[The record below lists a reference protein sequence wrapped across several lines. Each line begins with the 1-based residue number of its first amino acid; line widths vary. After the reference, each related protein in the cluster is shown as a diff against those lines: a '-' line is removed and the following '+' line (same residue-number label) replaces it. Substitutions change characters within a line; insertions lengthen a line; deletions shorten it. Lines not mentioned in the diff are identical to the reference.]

1 MTSLKELTAYCRIDS
16 EKRRLVDDVL
26 YPTLHESLKSS
37 YEIYS
42 ESIPLRNIAEP
53 ETKYCPKCHRKYPER
68 ENFCKDCLIRLRP
81 IRKVDVRSIESRPKF
96 IRKGA
101 IEYDSFEEIFS
112 KENFERI
119 DRFDISI
126 GDYNSILRSIRK
138 SSVHTFDGL
147 VETNE
152 ILLEDLKLLDKIL
165 LYAKSFVEVDYKSYG
180 RELGFFNFNRITIDD
195 RQTTSLQITT
205 MIHELSHFLL
215 KEFISQ
221 ILCILLDCSKNS
233 MIESIAVFILLYSPF
248 TRLIDEYAAHSTEG
262 RFTVY
267 GYQDYSSFLEIERSL
282 DGEMTRDE
290 IEITKTIGNTFS
302 LSIKGILESYID
314 WDMREDIKEQFLIDV
329 TDSPNYEM
337 LALENCDMLTG
348 EGFIKAIWLVVSE
361 GFLASSQNIG
371 KLEEYKNYF

>member
-1 MTSLKELTAYCRIDS
+1 MTNLKELSAYCRIDS
-16 EKRRLVDDVL
+16 QKRRLVDEALNV
-26 YPTLHESLKSS
+26 TFHESLECHAIDFKECFLSK
-37 YEIYS
+37 
-42 ESIPLRNIAEP
+42 IAEP
-53 ETKYCPKCHRKYPER
+53 KTKYCPKCHRKYPER

-81 IRKVDVRSIESRPKF
+81 IRKVDVRSIESRPEF

-119 DRFDISI
+119 DRFDFSI
-126 GDYNSILRSIRK
+126 GDYNSILKSIRK
-138 SSVHTFDGL
+138 SSIHTFDAL
-147 VETNE
+147 VEDNE
-152 ILLEDLKLLDKIL
+152 VLLEDLKLLDKIL

-215 KEFISQ
+215 KEFIAQ

-233 MIESIAVFILLYSPF
+233 MIESIAVFILSYSPF

-329 TDSPNYEM
+329 TESPNYEM

-348 EGFIKAIWLVVSE
+348 EGFIKAIWLVISE